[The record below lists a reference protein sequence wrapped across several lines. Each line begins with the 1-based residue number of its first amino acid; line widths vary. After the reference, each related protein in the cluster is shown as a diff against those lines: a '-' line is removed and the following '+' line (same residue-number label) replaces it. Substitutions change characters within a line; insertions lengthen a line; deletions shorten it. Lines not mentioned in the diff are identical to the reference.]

1 MRVEFHSGEDLV
13 SVCTENN
20 LSMSEI
26 MQRREANASDKS
38 VDEVRTE
45 MRDNLEVMRASVEN
59 GLANEVKSM
68 GGLVGGGA
76 HKILDYAQI
85 NPLSGKRMAKAVAGA
100 IAVAESNACMGRIVA
115 APTAGASGILP
126 GVLLCIAQEQGLD
139 DDSVID
145 ALFTAAAIG
154 SIVMLNATVAGADG
168 GCQAETGVAASM
180 AAAALVEMS
189 GGAPEVALTAAAIAL
204 KNVLGLVCDPVAGL
218 VEVPCVKRNAI
229 GAANALVSADM
240 ALAGIASAIPF
251 DEVVSA
257 MKHIGRSM
265 SSDLRETARGGL
277 AATPTGKALAERI
290 ANE

>member
-1 MRVEFHSGEDLV
+1 MKVEFHSGEELLAL
-13 SVCTENN
+13 CAQTKQ
-20 LSMSEI
+20 SMSEI
-26 MQRREANASDKS
+26 MQQREAHAADKS
-38 VDEVRTE
+38 VDDVRAE
-45 MRDNLEVMRASVEN
+45 MRDNLEVMRASVQN
-59 GLANEVKSM
+59 GLANESKSM

-76 HKILDYAQI
+76 HKMLDYAQI

-126 GVLLCIAQEQGLD
+126 GVLLCIAQEQGLS
-139 DDSVID
+139 DDSIVD

-168 GCQAETGVAASM
+168 GCQAETGVAAAM

-189 GGAPEVALTAAAIAL
+189 GGAPDVALTAAAIAL

-240 ALAGIASAIPF
+240 ALAGISSAIPF
-251 DEVVSA
+251 DEVVGA
-257 MKHIGRSM
+257 MKHVGRSM

-277 AATPTGKALAERI
+277 AATPTGKALADRI